1 MTPTGGGPAV
11 RGAGAAAPA
20 GAGDRSCATARSRAR
35 RLRAVLDL
43 ARVEASLLVR
53 SLLVLAGLLAGGAVV
68 WVRVSSA
75 EPLWWNAA
83 WRIGIG
89 QLVLGMA
96 VLVAAQLAA
105 GRARR
110 DSMADL
116 FASFPATA
124 GTRTVAHL
132 AGLVGAAP
140 ASLVLIGATSVVVQL
155 RGAIGAPSVTVLADG
170 LVLVIAAGA
179 AGTAIGARFP
189 HPLAGVLGALVLF
202 LSSATSHLGSGGGI
216 WLLPWEWTQD
226 QLSSLPGP
234 LAGYPPAGAHGLEL
248 AGIAVVA
255 GIVALTVTVGRVRAG
270 GGLAT
275 AGILALAVICLAGAL
290 QLRPIPTAAL
300 NHLARGAADPAS
312 VQRCTTVSHVR
323 YCLYPGFGRDLPS
336 VQAPVSGVLAHLPA
350 RPDRPLTIR
359 QVLSPDLLDST
370 LTHGHPKRQVT
381 QWQAQMRAAPGNAA
395 TASAIYLPVGSW
407 PAAGGRL
414 ADAHFDVAL
423 AAAEWAV
430 RLPPQA
436 TGNPN
441 GPVFLPCV
449 PLDQAREAIAIWLAI
464 LATRPPAGELQ
475 DGLGGLETGRGFQGV
490 KVHNTMI
497 PTWAYPGWGASYIT
511 SAGAPQTTAAGYLL
525 ASAMMSLPEQKV
537 AHVLKSAW
545 ATWLNRHTTDA
556 QLAAALGIRMPSV
569 PVPPAPPRTPKLGGQ
584 SCSRDPAASS
594 RPRCARREPAGRCRS
609 AA

>member
-1 MTPTGGGPAV
+1 MTATGGGPAV
-11 RGAGAAAPA
+11 RGTGAADPA
-20 GAGDRSCATARSRAR
+20 GTGDRSRVTARHRAG
-35 RLRAVLDL
+35 RLRTVLGL

-68 WVRVSSA
+68 WVIFGSV

-83 WRIGIG
+83 WRIGFG

-116 FASFPATA
+116 YASFPSTA
-124 GTRTVAHL
+124 CTRTVAHL

-140 ASLVLIGATSVVVQL
+140 ASLVLIGATAVVVQV
-155 RGAIGAPSVTVLADG
+155 RGPIGAPSITVLAGG
-170 LVLVIAAGA
+170 LLLVIAAGA
-179 AGTAIGARFP
+179 AGIAIGTRFP

-226 QLSSLPGP
+226 QLGSLPGP
-234 LAGYPPAGAHGLEL
+234 LAGYPPAGAHVLEL
-248 AGIAVVA
+248 AGIAVLA
-255 GIVALTVTVGRVRAG
+255 GIVALTVTAGRARAR

-275 AGILALAVICLAGAL
+275 AGILALVVICLAGAM
-290 QLRPIPTAAL
+290 QLRPIPTAEL
-300 NHLARGAADPAS
+300 NHLVREAADPAS
-312 VQRCTTVSHVR
+312 VQRCTTASHVR

-336 VQAPVSGVLAHLPA
+336 VEAPVSGVLAHLPA
-350 RPDRPLTIR
+350 RPDQPLTLR
-359 QVLSPDLLDST
+359 QVLSLYLPDST
-370 LTHGHPKRQVT
+370 LTHGHPERQVS
-381 QWQAQMRAAPGNAA
+381 QWQAQMQRAPGNAA
-395 TASAIYLPVGSW
+395 TASAIYLPVGWW

-423 AAAEWAV
+423 AAAEWAA
-430 RLPPQA
+430 RIPHQA

-475 DGLGGLETGRGFQGV
+475 DGLGGLGTGRGFQGV
-490 KVHNTMI
+490 EVRNTMV

-525 ASAMMSLPEQKV
+525 ASAMLRLPEQK
-537 AHVLKSAW
+537 AARVLKSAW
-545 ATWLNRHTTDA
+545 PTWLNWHTTDA

-569 PVPPAPPRTPKLGGQ
+569 PAPPAPFRTP
-584 SCSRDPAASS
+584 
-594 RPRCARREPAGRCRS
+594 RPGVTFVQPGSGPQNPLCTA
-609 AA
+609 

>member
-1 MTPTGGGPAV
+1 MTGGGPAM
-11 RGAGAAAPA
+11 RGSGPAAPA
-20 GAGDRSCATARSRAR
+20 GADDRSRGTARSRAR
-35 RLRAVLDL
+35 RRRAVVGL

-68 WVRVSSA
+68 WVVFGPA

-83 WRIGIG
+83 WRIGFG

-110 DSMADL
+110 DGMADL
-116 FASFPATA
+116 YASFPATA
-124 GTRTVAHL
+124 GTRTAAHL

-140 ASLVLIGATSVVVQL
+140 ASLLLIAAAAVVVQV
-155 RGAIGAPSVTVLADG
+155 RGAIGAPSITVLAGG

-179 AGTAIGARFP
+179 AGIAIGTRFP

-226 QLSSLPGP
+226 QLGSLPGP
-234 LAGYPPAGAHGLEL
+234 LAGYPPAGAHVLEL
-248 AGIAVVA
+248 AGLAVLA
-255 GIVALTVTVGRVRAG
+255 GIAALTVTVGRAQAR

-275 AGILALAVICLAGAL
+275 AGILALVVICLAGAL
-290 QLRPIPTAAL
+290 QLRPIPTAEL
-300 NHLARGAADPAS
+300 NHLVTEAADPAS
-312 VQRCTTVSHVR
+312 VQRCTTANHVR

-336 VQAPVSGVLAHLPA
+336 VEAPVNGVLAHLPV
-350 RPDRPLTIR
+350 RPDQPLTLR
-359 QVLSPDLLDST
+359 QVLSPYLLDST
-370 LTHGHPKRQVT
+370 LTHGHPKRQVS
-381 QWQAQMRAAPGNAA
+381 QWQAQMQRAPGYAA

-430 RLPPQA
+430 RLPAQA

-449 PLDQAREAIAIWLAI
+449 PRDQAREAIAIWLAI
-464 LATRPPAGELQ
+464 LAARPPAGELA

-490 KVHNTMI
+490 EVRNTI
-497 PTWAYPGWGASYIT
+497 VPTWAYPGWGASYIT
-511 SAGAPQTTAAGYLL
+511 PAGVPQTTAAGYLL
-525 ASAMMSLPEQKV
+525 ASAMTRLPEQMV
-537 AHVLKSAW
+537 TRVLKSAW
-545 ATWLNRHTTDA
+545 ATWLNWHTTDA
-556 QLAAALGIRMPSV
+556 QLAAALGIRMPAV
-569 PVPPAPPRTPKLGGQ
+569 PAAPAPPRTPEPGTTIVQPGPGGGPQ
-584 SCSRDPAASS
+584 SPVCTA
-594 RPRCARREPAGRCRS
+594 
-609 AA
+609 